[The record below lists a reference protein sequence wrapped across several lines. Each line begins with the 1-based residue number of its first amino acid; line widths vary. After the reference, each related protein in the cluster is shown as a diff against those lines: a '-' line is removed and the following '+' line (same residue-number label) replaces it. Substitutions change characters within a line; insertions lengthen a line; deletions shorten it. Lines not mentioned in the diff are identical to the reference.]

1 MRIRDSL
8 SGELRE
14 LQPGADGAI
23 GMYVC
28 GPTVY
33 NRIHV
38 GNARPFVVFQLMK
51 RYLEWRGQPVL
62 LVENITDINDKIYA
76 AAVRLGVPSDHLA
89 REMSQAYIADTDL
102 LGLGRPDREP
112 RATETMAEIIALIEE
127 LIAGGHAYEAGG
139 DVYFA
144 VRSFDRYG
152 MLSNQR
158 IDQLLEGAG
167 SAEPGEHKRDPL
179 DFALWKGNKPGE
191 DTWWD
196 SPWGRG
202 RPGWHIEC
210 SAMAERWLGREF
222 ALHGGGRDLIFPHH
236 ENEIAQSEA
245 GGRPFAQVWAHN
257 GMLRLS
263 GEKMSKSVGNIEPLH
278 EAVEKW
284 GAETLIMFLLR
295 GHYASPI
302 DYDDEALEQARR
314 AAETLRNRLRDGGD
328 GPRTRRCGWPCARR
342 WTRTSTRRGR
352 WRSCSTRRPRPRAR
366 WRRCWTCWGWAG
378 WRARS
383 RRRPSCWTR
392 RASATRPG
400 PSGTSRG
407 RMRCATR
414 SRRPAG
420 RCATPPAA
428 RCCIAA
434 MTAEVVY
441 GTHPVREALRGRREV
456 LRVYC
461 SDRAARGAD
470 WLPAGV
476 EVVSA
481 ERLSELAGS
490 DDHQG
495 LVAEVT
501 PYPYV
506 DADRLLERDRA
517 LLVALDEV
525 TDPHNLGAV
534 ARVCEGAGADG
545 LLITRRRSAAVTAA
559 VCRAS
564 AGAVEHLE
572 IAQVENLA
580 DMLIR
585 ARRPGLWSYAA
596 DAEGD
601 LPYDR
606 NDYRDGTVFVLG
618 AEGRG
623 LRPRVRDSCD
633 AAAMIP
639 MRGRVESL
647 NVGTAAAVLLFEAV
661 RQRRG
666 G

>member
-1 MRIRDSL
+1 
-8 SGELRE
+8 
-14 LQPGADGAI
+14 
-23 GMYVC
+23 
-28 GPTVY
+28 
-33 NRIHV
+33 
-38 GNARPFVVFQLMK
+38 
-51 RYLEWRGQPVL
+51 
-62 LVENITDINDKIYA
+62 
-76 AAVRLGVPSDHLA
+76 
-89 REMSQAYIADTDL
+89 
-102 LGLGRPDREP
+102 
-112 RATETMAEIIALIEE
+112 
-127 LIAGGHAYEAGG
+127 
-139 DVYFA
+139 
-144 VRSFDRYG
+144 
-152 MLSNQR
+152 
-158 IDQLLEGAG
+158 
-167 SAEPGEHKRDPL
+167 
-179 DFALWKGNKPGE
+179 
-191 DTWWD
+191 
-196 SPWGRG
+196 
-202 RPGWHIEC
+202 
-210 SAMAERWLGREF
+210 
-222 ALHGGGRDLIFPHH
+222 
-236 ENEIAQSEA
+236 
-245 GGRPFAQVWAHN
+245 
-257 GMLRLS
+257 
-263 GEKMSKSVGNIEPLH
+263 
-278 EAVEKW
+278 
-284 GAETLIMFLLR
+284 
-295 GHYASPI
+295 
-302 DYDDEALEQARR
+302 
-314 AAETLRNRLRDGGD
+314 
-328 GPRTRRCGWPCARR
+328 
-342 WTRTSTRRGR
+342 
-352 WRSCSTRRPRPRAR
+352 
-366 WRRCWTCWGWAG
+366 
-378 WRARS
+378 
-383 RRRPSCWTR
+383 
-392 RASATRPG
+392 
-400 PSGTSRG
+400 
-407 RMRCATR
+407 
-414 SRRPAG
+414 
-420 RCATPPAA
+420 
-428 RCCIAA
+428 

-441 GTHPVREALRGRREV
+441 GTHPVREALRGRRQV

-481 ERLSELAGS
+481 QRLSELAGS
-490 DDHQG
+490 EDHQG

-506 DADRLLERDRA
+506 DANRLLERDRA

-545 LLITRRRSAAVTAA
+545 LMITRRRSAAVTAA

-633 AAAMIP
+633 AAATIP